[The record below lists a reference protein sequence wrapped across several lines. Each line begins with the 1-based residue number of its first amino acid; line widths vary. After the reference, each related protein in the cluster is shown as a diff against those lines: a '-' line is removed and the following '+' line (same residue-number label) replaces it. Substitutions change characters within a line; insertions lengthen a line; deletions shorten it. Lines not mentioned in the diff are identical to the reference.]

1 MSDLD
6 EIEALA
12 ARQSKAAKEAAK
24 YVPEPEKTE
33 DSEMPSSMGS
43 SFMAPSIGMAQKA
56 ELPSQTKAKEE
67 TGKLP
72 KEFEHFAK
80 KQEDAF
86 KIGQEFLPKEDQQ
99 PISGDGTMSLGGT
112 LQEPVL
118 VSTGN
123 LGSGK
128 FLQPDVPEGGAWA
141 EYGNVVDPA
150 KRKFLAQKLSQYRDP
165 KILEEIQREVPWYK
179 ISDNPEQVDALF
191 THEWNKPWSERGVE
205 LAQGIAS
212 GLPHFVGETIPDLVQ
227 GGASLAIA
235 PFKGGDATIKASRV
249 LADASM
255 RAAEGLYTPAHEMAE
270 GGHYAV
276 DRARYAMAPLEDKQ
290 KELEN
295 AKENF
300 RKRLNAKHAEHLFN
314 EKNPAVLARW
324 IDRFSN
330 AKVDWRAMA
339 NPYGSAFSPPL
350 SDKDK
355 ADLQS
360 PVVKQVSSDIIQ
372 QFLPSPE
379 SVAKENGIT
388 VEQGKQAIK
397 EQSMMMADGA
407 IQGALEGANRLA
419 EDPKQVGFVEMVT
432 PLNSFGVAGA
442 ALSELTGAARLGVQ
456 AARRFG
462 KSAKEINPMESAA
475 AAGVAAAA
483 RDRAKASMLPGPVEQ
498 GLRSMGRGIEF
509 AGNKLEGALENIPTP
524 VKVSGLAGGGA
535 LAGAL
540 TSDDPISGAY
550 RGAGLGLGAYLGG
563 KAANALKLGSA
574 IAATPRI
581 GADLLEAGRLATG
594 NMGRF
599 ATAESMTAASDGTKN
614 LIRAAS
620 LGAGGKALDWV
631 GKNALVALKHNVN
644 MAPLML
650 ALGVYNQ
657 DDAQQFGSMMVEGAG
672 WGLVHGQILGGM
684 RGQDH
689 VANEMKRRSDA
700 QHAERVLLAASPEHR
715 ANVDQLNWDKVVES
729 SASQV
734 AAAKGEYDRLVS
746 QTPDAPETAAALNR
760 LKFLEDTH
768 LKNLTAT
775 PQTRQAFHEG
785 VKQAFGKADMLING
799 ALSPNKNI
807 NIELLSGDQIVAKI
821 IAANPNYNGQGVPM
835 TPEQAAGYKDKRGMF
850 WEAKDSEVG
859 KAAVDPFKG
868 TAIVNL
874 DKVIA
879 NNRITGNALPNVI
892 AHEAVGHG
900 LFTMREYREKIA
912 PVWQQLFGSEYTDAN
927 GVVRPIVPGAYS
939 REDVAKMYFDR
950 YVHGETPE
958 SKAANLETFCKENGT
973 WDVAT
978 NAPDLN
984 KILDYMRQEI
994 LADAHMGSL
1003 YADPNSPLQNAIDWA
1018 ASKVS
1023 SNVLK
1028 SALQK
1033 LYAIAGPGAYEAYT
1047 APASTKATF
1056 SPEVMRQIKAV
1067 EAAMEKYE
1075 GHFENAEKSD
1085 AMKPPMVSKADVLK
1099 SKELMHKYHRD
1110 TGKFE
1115 TKPVAIVTDAAGNVI
1130 STTDIQA
1137 PDVFDGEYVYHK
1149 DDVTGATMPTKV
1161 SGYGDI
1167 PESIKDIAVPTGGK
1181 LTVERAIVYDE
1192 GTGQPIERSN
1202 QKTRQLNEERNKLLR
1217 QAIDGAGDQNDINR
1231 FRAVPG
1237 EGEDRPYKGRLLP
1250 EQRAAIEALPE
1261 SVVPRSMKDKVFR
1274 IADAIANNDGSVYD
1288 MDYAAR
1294 LNDRGGYQAFSP
1306 EMRRMV
1312 PVSLNLSKDGNFYVG
1327 SWSISGLNRKIDLW
1341 RQHLPSYFSLWGGD
1355 VNAFRSQFRTEF
1367 LNNLK
1372 PIHPD
1377 QFGNLGP
1384 RPGRTGLD
1392 ADPAIAKQKA
1402 DVFHALLGVSPES
1415 INPEV
1420 RPLPREKFT
1429 RRQNRRANQSDPDTI
1444 FRSYRLD
1451 SMASLDE
1458 SPAPFKYPIPYGLT
1472 KVAFMPE
1479 TADIAESEE
1488 RRPLGVDPA
1497 LLRGL
1502 SVLRK
1507 PAEQKDSEI
1516 NGLISVPT
1524 QEELDARKANLP
1536 KYKTRLIEEGASAYI
1551 DIYAEGSD
1559 LQNPAASVELS
1570 RDKSNPEVLKVEFVG
1585 TNKEF
1590 RGKGYG
1596 EAVYREAAKYAQR
1609 IGATQLFGEPVS
1621 ESAASRRRKLFETK
1635 LGPEDYDD
1643 KDYYTLASSKIP
1655 SGVRFMPEQEE
1666 DPTIVAPG
1674 FYSKA
1679 GRVLL
1684 DKMPNRASADQIK
1697 GILDP
1702 QKGSGV
1708 KPDEMK
1714 WSGIVPFIEATQ
1726 AEKGFVSK
1734 DDIKRF
1740 LKDSYAAKFET
1751 QTEDNQTQYSQYKL
1765 SGGTNYEE
1773 TVLRMPGVNYTS
1785 RHFSDVPN
1793 YVAHIRTQD
1802 FGNGRLIEEMQSDLH
1817 QQGREKGYE
1826 RLPDTAGWRAFKSD
1840 ETEATQQAPSGWTIA
1855 SRDPDSIG
1863 KPKYQVYDQQSG
1875 FVGVVRAASEAEA
1888 IQKLATLRKEG
1899 VADAPFRK
1907 DWPLQLFKHALQ
1919 KAVADGK
1926 EWIGWTGGEA
1936 QADRFDLRNQVDEIK
1951 ASRKG
1956 EEYFISAIKDGKTIS
1971 SDEYNQSQLAEV
1983 IGKGLANKII
1993 KDHQEIEGYDPSQTK
2008 ETSYSGLDLKV
2019 GGEGMKGFY
2028 DTMLPKEI
2036 NKYVRQFGAE
2046 VKPSELAAGKI
2057 PIIETRW
2064 DQPNYEYTN
2073 NGWVNVETGQELPR
2087 ESPDSLALSAY
2098 MGILN
2103 ESQLPEEAKQILRS
2117 GDIIG
2122 WADKT
2127 HKIWKINIT
2136 PEMRSS
2142 VEGGQP
2148 RFMPET
2154 LDAEHAAAYE
2164 AGDEEKG
2171 QRLVDEA
2178 AKRAGWN
2185 VVPLFH
2191 GSGAAFNEF
2200 KRQFLG
2206 TATGGKSANNAFFF
2220 TDSPKTARNYAIYAA
2235 EEGPIKEL
2243 LRKADAAEKRGD
2255 WDAYEDFVTQAEDAS
2270 YGNLGAEATAERR
2283 KNAKIYN
2290 VYLNGKFMDLDA
2302 EGKTAAELSSAKD
2315 FTEFDGSL
2323 TSAIQKARRQ
2333 GYDGVVFRR
2342 LDDAPSLSDA
2352 SDHYAI
2358 LNPNSIKLSS
2368 PFTYDNS
2375 GKLIP
2380 LSERFNPATGDIRF
2394 MPETSEDDDAVR
2406 LANSTARAA
2415 GAVGAKAI
2423 TPRYVASTTKE
2434 GDSVLNFGAGKPDKN
2449 TGKYLHS
2456 EMVRGAGGN
2465 VEEYDFGGNSTG
2477 SLGKQYDTV
2486 FASNVL
2492 NVQSSDSMLDS
2503 TLNQI
2508 WNSVSDGG
2516 RAVFNYPE
2524 SPRYIEMSPKEVA
2537 GAIKNVTGIDP
2548 VKVGGTNSAPL
2559 WEVKKPQATTEG
2571 ALSGVRFMPD
2581 GNPKESGDFAEK
2593 KEYERI
2599 LNSRQSR
2606 EGEVSKAGSSQNK
2619 QGSRAPSENLGSVF
2633 ERSVRGK
2640 DSESE
2645 QVRGETESRRASEAA
2660 KRAQDTRLVDAARQH
2675 GVLLDHRDF
2684 LERWRASGYKSGA
2697 EHQVILGNKN
2707 GKVEKRTNI
2716 PMFEE
2721 NWGDYFD
2728 RIRLHNEFFPETKI
2742 TVKGIHDQAK
2752 ESKANVQGNFSDLV
2766 TGRVTG
2772 SDPGAYVV
2780 TEQPYVK
2787 ILDPLSINQIDSYLN
2802 QKNFFRIVRG
2812 NLFEFYNPEAK
2823 TFLRDAHEGNV
2834 VSGLGPDGK
2843 EAIFVIDVPMRYAN
2857 ASDAND
2863 IKAFNRKLFTKME
2876 NGSISREK
2884 YDEIKPFLTDP
2895 SASRALEGAQV
2906 RFMLE
2911 QDDQEPVKARMPMS
2925 AVEVLHKDSSILPK
2939 PEKKQSNS
2947 QIAMQLA
2954 DVAERYHG
2962 QKITSSNITPEI
2974 ETELVSNGADEA
2986 EAALKASGKNAGNW
3000 YSTAIQAALK
3010 VAAILHK
3017 VLTDVN
3023 SAKENQFF
3031 AKESDPL
3038 EAANF
3043 VLRLPLAITS
3053 QNMTVPLNARF
3064 AEEQFNIF
3072 QETGKF
3078 DPSKKYGG
3086 KAKSISANLNLA
3098 NEMIGRLGGI
3108 LELQKFVKQEFTVRE
3123 LETAISK
3130 AMGKKIGIAG
3140 RKDDIVNGAAI
3151 FGPKIGQGFLQN
3163 LMGKFDP
3170 VTIDLWMRR
3179 TWGRWTGD
3187 VVGDGVTGVRLGRMI
3202 QAFRDAGK
3210 QLPESIKLLKT
3221 VVRSTGLTETGRPKK
3236 PELTVTENV
3245 EDRIESDLD
3254 FRKDL
3259 ERIAKET
3266 DAEFQKQYA
3275 LMSAPMS
3282 PKLAG
3287 EIRAAMPV
3295 DPASPTQSE
3304 LQSLDKAYRKTVK
3317 VQSEIAK
3324 LMNDKFSSLTMAEKK
3339 ALNPEDAK
3347 TAIKKDVWI
3356 AMEHA
3361 KQGRTE
3367 KLENPEKNLL
3377 KPEWAKAAKV
3387 IVSELNPVDVP
3398 SDQDRMVIS
3407 RVVNKIRETLER
3419 RGYTVTNA
3427 DVQAILWYPEKD
3439 LWAKLA
3445 GKKESNLKQ
3454 SYDDEF
3460 IKIAEQRGLG
3470 EEARRVARDVRGY

>member
-1 MSDLD
+1 MADD
-6 EIEALA
+6 EFWSSLKRDVSGSEPA
-12 ARQSKAAKEAAK
+12 QVDGSKQDHQKGKDDDFWNELKKETGNTGLS
-24 YVPEPEKTE
+24 V
-33 DSEMPSSMGS
+33 
-43 SFMAPSIGMAQKA
+43 PSISVSSEGEAYK
-56 ELPSQTKAKEE
+56 PD
-67 TGKLP
+67 TG
-72 KEFEHFAK
+72 
-80 KQEDAF
+80 
-86 KIGQEFLPKEDQQ
+86 
-99 PISGDGTMSLGGT
+99 
-112 LQEPVL
+112 L
-118 VSTGN
+118 VSSGN

-128 FLQPDVPEGGAWA
+128 FLQSDVPQGGRWA

-150 KRKFLAQKLSQYRDP
+150 KRKDLAQELSQYRDP
-165 KILEEIQREVPWYK
+165 KLLEEIQREVPWYK
-179 ISDNPEQVDALF
+179 MSDSPEQVGALF
-191 THEWNKPWSERGVE
+191 THEWNKPWSERGAE

-212 GLPHFVGETIPDLVQ
+212 GLSHFVGGTIPDIAV
-227 GGASLAIA
+227 GGFNLAKDITGLGQKSVTGETDASIRASRIL
-235 PFKGGDATIKASRV
+235 GDAA
-249 LADASM
+249 M
-255 RAAEGLYTPAHEMAE
+255 RAAESLYTPAHEMAE

-276 DRARYAMAPLEDKQ
+276 DRARYAMAPLEEKQ

-300 RKRLNAKHAEHLFN
+300 RKRLDAKHAEHLFN

-330 AKVDWRAMA
+330 ARVDWRAMA

-350 SDKDK
+350 SDKDR
-355 ADLQS
+355 ADIES

-379 SVAKENGIT
+379 SVAKENGTT
-388 VEQGKQAIK
+388 VEQGRQAIK

-462 KSAKEINPMESAA
+462 KSAEEINAIESAA
-475 AAGVAAAA
+475 AADVAAAA

-524 VKVSGLAGGGA
+524 MKVAGLAGGGA

-599 ATAESMTAASDGTKN
+599 ATAESMTAASDATKN

-631 GKNALVALKHNVN
+631 GKNALVALKHNVD

-657 DDAQQFGSMMVEGAG
+657 DDAQQFGNMMVEGAG
-672 WGLVHGQILGGM
+672 WGLVHGQILGQL

-689 VANEMKRRSDA
+689 VANEMNRRYDA
-700 QHAERVLLAASPEHR
+700 QHADRVLLASSPEHR
-715 ANVDQLNWDKVVES
+715 ANVDRLNWDKVVES
-729 SASQV
+729 SANQV

-835 TPEQAAGYKDKRGMF
+835 TPEQAAGYKDKKGMF

-879 NNRITGNALPNVI
+879 NNRITGDALPNVI

-984 KILDYMRQEI
+984 KIVDYMRQEI

-1047 APASTKATF
+1047 APTSTKATF

-1137 PDVFDGEYVYHK
+1137 PDVFDGEYVYNK
-1149 DDVTGATMPTKV
+1149 DEITGATTPTKV

-1167 PESIKDIAVPTGGK
+1167 PESIKNIAVPTGGK

-1202 QKTRQLNEERNKLLR
+1202 QKTRQINEERNKLLR

-1274 IADAIANNDGSVYD
+1274 IADAITGNDGSVYD

-1355 VNAFRSQFRTEF
+1355 VNAFRNQFRTEF

-1402 DVFHALLGVSPES
+1402 DIFHALLGVSPES

-1420 RPLPREKFT
+1420 RQLPREKFS
-1429 RRQNRRANQSDPDTI
+1429 RRQKKRAKGSDPDTI

-1479 TADIAESEE
+1479 TANMAESEE
-1488 RRPLGVDPA
+1488 RSPLGLDPA

-1507 PAEQKDSEI
+1507 PTEQEELGIK
-1516 NGLISVPT
+1516 GLISVPT

-1536 KYKTRLIEEGASAYI
+1536 KYKTRLIEEGDSAYI

-1585 TNKEF
+1585 TNKGF
-1590 RGKGYG
+1590 KGKGYG

-1635 LGPEDYDD
+1635 LGPEDSDD
-1643 KDYYTLASSKIP
+1643 KDYYTWASSEIP

-1666 DPTIVAPG
+1666 DPTMVAPG

-1714 WSGIVPFIEATQ
+1714 WSGIMPFIEATQ

-1751 QTEDNQTQYSQYKL
+1751 QTMGQSRSLDGQFYSEDEHWGGTANFDTIAEAEEAAMEMFGLSKEEAEEFVSETNQIDADYGEDQTRYSKYKL

-1773 TVLRMPGVNYTS
+1773 TVLRMPGVDYTS
-1785 RHFSDVPN
+1785 RHFPDVEN
-1793 YVAHIRTQD
+1793 YVAHMRTAD
-1802 FGNGRLIEEMQSDLH
+1802 HGTGRLIEELQSDLH
-1817 QQGREKGYE
+1817 QAGREEGYKGEY
-1826 RLPDTAGWRAFKSD
+1826 D
-1840 ETEATQQAPSGWTIA
+1840 ENRRNELRNKPTPLTDAEIDELGNLNEMAL
-1855 SRDPDSIG
+1855 G
-1863 KPKYQVYDQQSG
+1863 K
-1875 FVGVVRAASEAEA
+1875 GVS
-1888 IQKLATLRKEG
+1888 
-1899 VADAPFRK
+1899 DAPFRK

-1936 QADRFDLRNQVDEIK
+1936 QAERFNISKQVSSVEYLPATQVLRAFDLNGHEAFEDVVPKENIADYVGKEVAEKLLATEPYTTGSGKQVH
-1951 ASRKG
+1951 ALRG
-1956 EEYFISAIKDGKTIS
+1956 
-1971 SDEYNQSQLAEV
+1971 V
-1983 IGKGLANKII
+1983 
-1993 KDHQEIEGYDPSQTK
+1993 
-2008 ETSYSGLDLKV
+2008 DLKV

-2028 DTMLPKEI
+2028 DNILPKEI
-2036 NKYVRQFGAE
+2036 NKYVKQWGAKVE
-2046 VKPSELAAGKI
+2046 PSKVGGAG
-2057 PIIETRW
+2057 
-2064 DQPNYEYTN
+2064 
-2073 NGWVNVETGQELPR
+2073 
-2087 ESPDSLALSAY
+2087 
-2098 MGILN
+2098 
-2103 ESQLPEEAKQILRS
+2103 
-2117 GDIIG
+2117 
-2122 WADKT
+2122 
-2127 HKIWKINIT
+2127 IWRIDIT

-2142 VEGGQP
+2142 VESGQP

-2154 LDAEHAAAYE
+2154 LDAEHAAAHE
-2164 AGDEEKG
+2164 AGDEEKA
-2171 QRLVDEA
+2171 REMVRKAAEA
-2178 AKRAGWN
+2178 AGYKFGPMYHASY
-2185 VVPLFH
+2185 VD
-2191 GSGAAFNEF
+2191 FNEF
-2200 KRQFLG
+2200 LSKSDQAEAAGEIYEEPEGGDAGNLG
-2206 TATGGKSANNAFFF
+2206 TGFYFTPDKAYAKRFGTPREFYLKSEKVINASDPEIQKRLNEIYEELLNERGGATNGEVYDELMSEMKADGVLAEGAGGLSYGASEMLIRQSHQAKSAN
-2220 TDSPKTARNYAIYAA
+2220 
-2235 EEGPIKEL
+2235 
-2243 LRKADAAEKRGD
+2243 
-2255 WDAYEDFVTQAEDAS
+2255 
-2270 YGNLGAEATAERR
+2270 
-2283 KNAKIYN
+2283 
-2290 VYLNGKFMDLDA
+2290 
-2302 EGKTAAELSSAKD
+2302 
-2315 FTEFDGSL
+2315 
-2323 TSAIQKARRQ
+2323 
-2333 GYDGVVFRR
+2333 
-2342 LDDAPSLSDA
+2342 
-2352 SDHYAI
+2352 
-2358 LNPNSIKLSS
+2358 
-2368 PFTYDNS
+2368 PFTYDDA

-2394 MPETSEDDDAVR
+2394 MPEQEERDEWTRSIDLAKETADKELERLRGDRLNISQAKFEHNPSDDPELGDTWSFVPPKDKYFDNPSMYNVYESDGKYYVGEGYGGGFDTLEEAKDDAMQRAMGESWKGSKSTFGSDADSQKAVSEIFSAFPKQIGDVTSDGWFSTKWGSWYLEGRIPTGEDDYETFKLSIRDHPVSDR
-2406 LANSTARAA
+2406 FQR
-2415 GAVGAKAI
+2415 
-2423 TPRYVASTTKE
+2423 
-2434 GDSVLNFGAGKPDKN
+2434 PDKSFYVSKDWTPDETAN
-2449 TGKYLHS
+2449 ALKKAADWIANEATFA
-2456 EMVRGAGGN
+2456 EPEGN
-2465 VEEYDFGGNSTG
+2465 NATAET
-2477 SLGKQYDTV
+2477 K
-2486 FASNVL
+2486 
-2492 NVQSSDSMLDS
+2492 
-2503 TLNQI
+2503 
-2508 WNSVSDGG
+2508 
-2516 RAVFNYPE
+2516 
-2524 SPRYIEMSPKEVA
+2524 
-2537 GAIKNVTGIDP
+2537 
-2548 VKVGGTNSAPL
+2548 
-2559 WEVKKPQATTEG
+2559 ATTEG
-2571 ALSGVRFMPD
+2571 ALSGVRFMPL
-2581 GNPKESGDFAEK
+2581 GDEAQAALSPEEMQRYSAFK
-2593 KEYERI
+2593 KT
-2599 LNSRQSR
+2599 
-2606 EGEVSKAGSSQNK
+2606 K
-2619 QGSRAPSENLGSVF
+2619 PSIKSNTLKLPIKKTENLPDF
-2633 ERSVRGK
+2633 ESTVIK
-2640 DSESE
+2640 DKQPIVSFNWDKPSNVEFELEDGRKMSFSFDPAYLLKPE
-2645 QVRGETESRRASEAA
+2645 F
-2660 KRAQDTRLVDAARQH
+2660 KD
-2675 GVLLDHRDF
+2675 VLQELK
-2684 LERWRASGYKSGA
+2684 G
-2697 EHQVILGNKN
+2697 QPVILLEADRQRATG
-2707 GKVEKRTNI
+2707 
-2716 PMFEE
+2716 
-2721 NWGDYFD
+2721 GDMGGP
-2728 RIRLHNEFFPETKI
+2728 LHPFLLSNQV
-2742 TVKGIHDQAK
+2742 TV
-2752 ESKANVQGNFSDLV
+2752 
-2766 TGRVTG
+2766 T
-2772 SDPGAYVV
+2772 
-2780 TEQPYVK
+2780 
-2787 ILDPLSINQIDSYLN
+2787 
-2802 QKNFFRIVRG
+2802 
-2812 NLFEFYNPEAK
+2812 
-2823 TFLRDAHEGNV
+2823 
-2834 VSGLGPDGK
+2834 GPDGK
-2843 EAIFVIDVPMRYAN
+2843 EYKAVWANMTSGFVSGTKNRMQEHGAKHALVHLMDSIAHKSNKRTARTIDKMMRESDLKPIEKEMIALAMQAGIIANEKAAIT
-2857 ASDAND
+2857 ASVTAAKRD
-2863 IKAFNRKLFTKME
+2863 INKYQEDKDKVQELNEKIKLLLSEREALTPSDE
-2876 NGSISREK
+2876 EQEIYNSISKIKTAQTRVNSGFSKQDIIDRAIENYKKLRGSPVHKSLLNKNKSLYISDNIGKTFSQRGAAIESILSLKFEK
-2884 YDEIKPFLTDP
+2884 FNPRKVLSESADFLDGENLDIV
-2895 SASRALEGAQV
+2895 A
-2906 RFMLE
+2906 
-2911 QDDQEPVKARMPMS
+2911 
-2925 AVEVLHKDSSILPK
+2925 AVELSQNPDMFALYFGNDPAEEAAMSPAEKVARDQMRANPNFVEHEAYDWVMLGPK
-2939 PEKKQSNS
+2939 GGN
-2947 QIAMQLA
+2947 
-2954 DVAERYHG
+2954 
-2962 QKITSSNITPEI
+2962 NF
-2974 ETELVSNGADEA
+2974 LVSNPIKPEEIFKNYRTVHGGATVVDGSPETVA
-2986 EAALKASGKNAGNW
+2986 GAMRKNAGFK
-3000 YSTAIQAALK
+3000 L
-3010 VAAILHK
+3010 
-3017 VLTDVN
+3017 
-3023 SAKENQFF
+3023 
-3031 AKESDPL
+3031 
-3038 EAANF
+3038 
-3043 VLRLPLAITS
+3043 
-3053 QNMTVPLNARF
+3053 
-3064 AEEQFNIF
+3064 
-3072 QETGKF
+3072 
-3078 DPSKKYGG
+3078 
-3086 KAKSISANLNLA
+3086 
-3098 NEMIGRLGGI
+3098 
-3108 LELQKFVKQEFTVRE
+3108 
-3123 LETAISK
+3123 
-3130 AMGKKIGIAG
+3130 
-3140 RKDDIVNGAAI
+3140 
-3151 FGPKIGQGFLQN
+3151 
-3163 LMGKFDP
+3163 
-3170 VTIDLWMRR
+3170 
-3179 TWGRWTGD
+3179 
-3187 VVGDGVTGVRLGRMI
+3187 VVGEDV
-3202 QAFRDAGK
+3202 QAMPKASK
-3210 QLPESIKLLKT
+3210 
-3221 VVRSTGLTETGRPKK
+3221 PKK
-3236 PELTVTENV
+3236 P
-3245 EDRIESDLD
+3245 
-3254 FRKDL
+3254 
-3259 ERIAKET
+3259 
-3266 DAEFQKQYA
+3266 
-3275 LMSAPMS
+3275 
-3282 PKLAG
+3282 
-3287 EIRAAMPV
+3287 
-3295 DPASPTQSE
+3295 
-3304 LQSLDKAYRKTVK
+3304 
-3317 VQSEIAK
+3317 
-3324 LMNDKFSSLTMAEKK
+3324 KK
-3339 ALNPEDAK
+3339 N
-3347 TAIKKDVWI
+3347 
-3356 AMEHA
+3356 
-3361 KQGRTE
+3361 
-3367 KLENPEKNLL
+3367 KN
-3377 KPEWAKAAKV
+3377 K
-3387 IVSELNPVDVP
+3387 
-3398 SDQDRMVIS
+3398 
-3407 RVVNKIRETLER
+3407 
-3419 RGYTVTNA
+3419 
-3427 DVQAILWYPEKD
+3427 
-3439 LWAKLA
+3439 
-3445 GKKESNLKQ
+3445 
-3454 SYDDEF
+3454 
-3460 IKIAEQRGLG
+3460 
-3470 EEARRVARDVRGY
+3470 